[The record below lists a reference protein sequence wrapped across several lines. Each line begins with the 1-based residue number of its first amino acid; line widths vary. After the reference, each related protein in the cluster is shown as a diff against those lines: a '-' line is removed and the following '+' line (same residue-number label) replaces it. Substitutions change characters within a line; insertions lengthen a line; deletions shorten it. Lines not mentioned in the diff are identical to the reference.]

1 MHESHICLHM
11 AVHEGGLVWIM
22 KYNMTTKRKVWMPLS
37 RRIRLYMLVI
47 KTAADDIN
55 FQRCIHGPFY
65 SLPITN
71 RSENGSS

>member
-1 MHESHICLHM
+1 MVVRGCLDHEIQYCQKEEAM
-11 AVHEGGLVWIM
+11 DD
-22 KYNMTTKRKVWMPLS
+22 PLEKDTG
-37 RRIRLYMLVI
+37 IHAGYKI
-47 KTAADDIN
+47 ITDDIN